1 MPANSALF
9 AQTLT
14 QWTQG
19 TWLASVP
26 LWAWA
31 LVSALIIIYML
42 ALPFGGIATYI
53 ERKIAADMQDRIGP
67 NRVGP
72 FGIFQFAA
80 DAIKMIS
87 KEDYVPPGGDRFLF
101 NIAPVLVVVGSCAG
115 FVALPLGQYLVAGD
129 INIGILYIMAVTT
142 LIAPGILLGSWA
154 SENKWSLLGGL
165 RSAAQ
170 IVSYEIPVAL
180 SMLPVILIS
189 GSLQVGEIVK
199 QQGWNPAD
207 PIHANAHFWNVFHNP
222 FTVIAFF
229 ILFVGGLA
237 ETNRI
242 PFDLPEAESELVS
255 GFNTEFSGMR
265 FGLYALGEFVDVF
278 VMCALVTT
286 LYLGGW
292 QLPFLELDKFWITL
306 PSGLIALIHVG
317 FFMGKTLLLVFV
329 VMWLRWTLPRLRVDQ
344 LMGLCWKGLVPI
356 SLFNIVGTAVWMWAF
371 KGQSMIQVLG
381 SLFSGGSASH

>member
-1 MPANSALF
+1 
-9 AQTLT
+9 
-14 QWTQG
+14 
-19 TWLASVP
+19 
-26 LWAWA
+26 
-31 LVSALIIIYML
+31 
-42 ALPFGGIATYI
+42 
-53 ERKIAADMQDRIGP
+53 
-67 NRVGP
+67 
-72 FGIFQFAA
+72 
-80 DAIKMIS
+80 
-87 KEDYVPPGGDRFLF
+87 
-101 NIAPVLVVVGSCAG
+101 VVVGSCAG

-129 INIGILYIMAVTT
+129 VNIGVFYILAVTT

-180 SMLPVILIS
+180 SILPVILIS

-199 QQGWNPAD
+199 QQGWNPD
-207 PIHANAHFWNVFHNP
+207 LPIAANAHFWNVVHNP
-222 FTVIAFF
+222 FTVFAFF

-278 VMCALVTT
+278 VMCAMLAA

-317 FFMGKTLLLVFV
+317 VFLVKTLLLVFV

-344 LMGLCWKGLVPI
+344 LMGLCWKGMVPLA
-356 SLFNIVGTAVWMWAF
+356 LFNVLGTAIWVWAF
-371 KGQSMIQVLG
+371 KGQSMIQVAMG
-381 SLFSGGSASH
+381 LFSGGGSSH

>member
-9 AQTLT
+9 AKSLT
-14 QWTQG
+14 EWTQG
-19 TWLASVP
+19 TWLGAVP
-26 LWAWA
+26 LWGWA
-31 LVSALIIIYML
+31 LVSALVVLYML
-42 ALPFGGIATYI
+42 ALPFGGIATYV
-53 ERKIAADMQDRIGP
+53 ERKIAADIQDRIGP

-72 FGIFQFAA
+72 LGIFQFAA

-87 KEDYVPPGGDRFLF
+87 KEDYVPPGGDKFLF
-101 NIAPVLVVVGSCAG
+101 NLAPVLVVVGSCAG
-115 FVALPLGQYLVAGD
+115 FVALPLGQYLTAGD
-129 INIGILYIMAVTT
+129 VNIGIFYIIAVTT

-165 RSAAQ
+165 RSASQ

-180 SMLPVILIS
+180 SILPVILIS

-199 QQGWNPAD
+199 LQGWNSAD
-207 PIHANAHFWNVFHNP
+207 PLLASAHFWNVFHNP
-222 FTVIAFF
+222 FTIIAFF

-278 VMCALVTT
+278 VMCAIVTA

-292 QLPFLELDKFWITL
+292 QLPFIELDNFWITL
-306 PSGLIALIHVG
+306 PPVLISLIHVG
-317 FFMGKTLLLVFV
+317 MFVGKTLLLVFV

-344 LMGLCWKGLVPI
+344 LMGLCWKGMVPLA
-356 SLFNIVGTAVWMWAF
+356 LFNVLGTAVWMWAF
-371 KGQSMIQVLG
+371 KGQSMIQVAMG
-381 SLFSGGSASH
+381 LFSGSGGSH